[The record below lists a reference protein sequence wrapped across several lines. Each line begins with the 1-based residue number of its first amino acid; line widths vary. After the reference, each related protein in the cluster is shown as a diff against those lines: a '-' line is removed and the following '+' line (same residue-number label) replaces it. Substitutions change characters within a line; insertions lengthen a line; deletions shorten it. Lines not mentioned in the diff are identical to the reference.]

1 MIRDEKVLD
10 PDRIG
15 QGQQKGKGSG
25 FGLMSCKG
33 IIDKYRKTDDLFNV
47 CSFNVESTPGKG
59 SRFSFRLPKG
69 IRRILAVLTVL
80 CSGLTGLAQE
90 TEGNR
95 DSLLVKAY
103 DYAHQTY
110 LCNTEGRFEEALL
123 YADSAFD
130 ALNKDY
136 LQHNGS
142 EDMLLSVIDVL
153 APAETYWLEEGFA
166 TDYETVLWLRN
177 EIAVSALATRDWDIY
192 RYNDDAYLKLFKLYF
207 GEWKIEDDCRKLQH
221 TNSNLSIAVILF
233 VIVFL
238 MVLLTRYVMH
248 SRHWLKF
255 RSDLQQTIRVVNSI
269 SRITAVT
276 DLEKFNADEVVKR
289 LAEGIFMELDHLTD
303 MRTLT
308 ITLNNE
314 GRVITATHNEGA
326 ADERLEDRV
335 NACLAQGTEQSSSD
349 GLCHALPLALSVDD
363 EERMIGVVGLR
374 LEHEPDE
381 TWTIVKG
388 MVVRYLATALYSCVI
403 RFEAGFHDI
412 EQIEEESERIRYE
425 ENRLHVS
432 NLVLDNS
439 LSTLKHETVWYPN
452 RIVQMVEGIESTP
465 VSERVAGQVS
475 DMKELVD
482 YYREIFGILSQYAL
496 SQTTG
501 QLVHRDVFTTG
512 QLVERI
518 SAFARKAQQRN
529 RYDGELT
536 VDVGDLSVAAD
547 RVMLDYLIESLV
559 GKGMEGGGNMIL
571 NALDGGRFVR
581 FELHRK
587 CHAPEPEV
595 VDTLFTPLQNRE
607 DMAYVVCRQIIREH
621 DEAFGHPGCRINAE
635 IEQDGILIWFT
646 LPKAD

>member
-1 MIRDEKVLD
+1 MEAGDDE
-10 PDRIG
+10 I
-15 QGQQKGKGSG
+15 QQKQM
-25 FGLMSCKG
+25 LLQTE
-33 IIDKYRKTDDLFNV
+33 IIDKNLDKTSFINFCLSKKENGDDLSNWTLPELQAIVKEFA
-47 CSFNVESTPGKG
+47 ESQ
-59 SRFSFRLPKG
+59 S
-69 IRRILAVLTVL
+69 
-80 CSGLTGLAQE
+80 
-90 TEGNR
+90 
-95 DSLLVKAY
+95 
-103 DYAHQTY
+103 
-110 LCNTEGRFEEALL
+110 
-123 YADSAFD
+123 
-130 ALNKDY
+130 
-136 LQHNGS
+136 
-142 EDMLLSVIDVL
+142 
-153 APAETYWLEEGFA
+153 
-166 TDYETVLWLRN
+166 
-177 EIAVSALATRDWDIY
+177 
-192 RYNDDAYLKLFKLYF
+192 
-207 GEWKIEDDCRKLQH
+207 
-221 TNSNLSIAVILF
+221 
-233 VIVFL
+233 
-238 MVLLTRYVMH
+238 
-248 SRHWLKF
+248 
-255 RSDLQQTIRVVNSI
+255 QQQPQGP
-269 SRITAVT
+269 AVT
-276 DLEKFNADEVVKR
+276 LQDQITHPNPNPQNPQEQEEINKESVEKLEKFNADEVVKR

-547 RVMLDYLIESLV
+547 RVMLD
-559 GKGMEGGGNMIL
+559 
-571 NALDGGRFVR
+571 
-581 FELHRK
+581 
-587 CHAPEPEV
+587 
-595 VDTLFTPLQNRE
+595 
-607 DMAYVVCRQIIREH
+607 
-621 DEAFGHPGCRINAE
+621 
-635 IEQDGILIWFT
+635 
-646 LPKAD
+646 